1 MKTYLTFFSSLAIAM
16 IAAALM
22 ILAMVGA
29 QHVAAAA
36 DASAC
41 YNIGD
46 ADTRTYC
53 LARMHKE
60 PSLCYAIMKADVKAM
75 CLAETR
81 K

>member
-1 MKTYLTFFSSLAIAM
+1 MIITVLAVSLIAQFL
-16 IAAALM
+16 I
-22 ILAMVGA
+22 IDIKP
-29 QHVAAAA
+29 AAAA
-36 DASAC
+36 NTSAC

>member
-1 MKTYLTFFSSLAIAM
+1 MKIYLSYFGGM
-16 IAAALM
+16 IAAVLM
-22 ILAMVGA
+22 VLAMVGA
-29 QHVAAAA
+29 QHAAAA

-60 PSLCYAIMKADVKAM
+60 PSLCYAIMKADVKAL

>member
-1 MKTYLTFFSSLAIAM
+1 MKIYLSYFGAM

-22 ILAMVGA
+22 VLAMVGA
-29 QHVAAAA
+29 QHAAA
-36 DASAC
+36 DTGAC
-41 YNIGD
+41 YSIGD

-60 PSLCYAIMKADVKAM
+60 PSLCYAIMKADAKAM